1 MLHPISQLALLVP
14 SIITKKIKYDN
25 KIPVKTRA
33 LLLKRANHWDDSF
46 FFFCEEIIGGF
57 WFLLTIYATGLSMV
71 AHQAKMANS
80 MPRSLEQIIL
90 ENPICRGISPSIS
103 LKVEN
108 LRYRQIGD
116 HDKPLFTFSLQ
127 WRKRVVR
134 LVGQTNA
141 GTSQAKQAHLD
152 HLCCFLFG
160 PLFRNFQFYG
170 TWYWKE
176 RLSIILEIFAD
187 LCYSIIHVGLV
198 VSLWSFWSLGTR
210 KLTKFTQSS
219 AEFGLAVA
227 CHLSCD
233 SKVTRLYITYHAS
246 IQTL

>member
-1 MLHPISQLALLVP
+1 M
-14 SIITKKIKYDN
+14 
-25 KIPVKTRA
+25 KTRA
-33 LLLKRANHWDDSF
+33 LILKTANHWDDSF
-46 FFFCEEIIGGF
+46 FFCEEIIGRF
-57 WFLLTIYATGLSMV
+57 WFHLTIYICYWPVHGGTSS
-71 AHQAKMANS
+71 KMANS

-233 SKVTRLYITYHAS
+233 SKLRVYILPIMIRYKLYKIKDD
-246 IQTL
+246 I